1 MAVQKKIKK
10 IALLVSLIL
19 SSALPVYA
27 QTQQMTGT
35 TVVNSTQQTSN
46 PNSQR
51 FLSRGEAVH
60 QTVQTF
66 DLRKK
71 NADFINDCLNHLD
84 ECFFAFTAATRYYQV
99 SLNPL
104 KLYPDVSSVYAYAD
118 DINLATMLGL
128 VHGNVDEKN
137 SPFYPRAYMT
147 RIQALKVVLGAA
159 KMMDWREKFELVRD
173 LGNEDSLRAQTTI
186 FKDVDAQKDDTWWYP
201 RYVNFALDSGVIDA
215 GEYFRPDEPIT
226 AAEYQYLLQK
236 TLKESVTNHAAKN
249 SKTQPS
255 GNSSRQA
262 VY

>member
-27 QTQQMTGT
+27 QTQQMTGA

-84 ECFFAFTAATRYYQV
+84 ECFFVFTAATRYYQV